1 MGEKH
6 PEAAG
11 KTRAPAS
18 ASAARTAG
26 RHSSGAGGGAR
37 GLDVLPFPSLGPGG
51 RTAFPGSG
59 RTGWGNRPPYPGLMP
74 RVCRHIHVGGTGVAA
89 VLTASSSSPRG

>member
-26 RHSSGAGGGAR
+26 RHSSGQVEAPGASMS
-37 GLDVLPFPSLGPGG
+37 FPSLPW
-51 RTAFPGSG
+51 AQVDA
-59 RTGWGNRPPYPGLMP
+59 RPSQAAAGQA
-74 RVCRHIHVGGTGVAA
+74 GGTGRPTLV
-89 VLTASSSSPRG
+89 